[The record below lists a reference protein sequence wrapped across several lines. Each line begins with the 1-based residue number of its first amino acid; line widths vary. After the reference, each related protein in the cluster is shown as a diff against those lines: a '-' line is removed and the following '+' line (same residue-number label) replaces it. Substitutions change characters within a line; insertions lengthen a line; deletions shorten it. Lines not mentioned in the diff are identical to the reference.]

1 MLLRPTPAA
10 AEPIDDEAAVVRKS
24 RASDQGSK
32 GGVLVVGIDS
42 LMTQLA
48 KCCKPAPPDDIRGFV
63 TRGKGVSVHRS
74 DCSNFR
80 EMAARNAE
88 RVIDVAWG
96 HPKPQKEGAV
106 YPVDVAVEAIDRQGL
121 LRDIS
126 EVFAREKTNVI
137 GVQTQSV
144 KGTAW
149 MTFTVEVSDSGRL
162 GKVLGQVAT
171 VPGVRAARRR

>member
-1 MLLRPTPAA
+1 MTNLLL
-10 AEPIDDEAAVVRKS
+10 KS
-24 RASDQGSK
+24 RRNLEKAPK

-48 KCCKPAPPDDIRGFV
+48 KCCKPAPPDAIGGFV
-63 TRGKGVSVHRS
+63 TRGKGVSVHRL

-80 EMAARNAE
+80 EMAARSGE
-88 RVIDVAWG
+88 RVIEVQWG
-96 HPKPQKEGAV
+96 RAKGEDFAR
-106 YPVDVAVEAIDRQGL
+106 YPVDVAIEAADRQGL

-149 MTFTVEVSDSGRL
+149 MTFTVEVSDSARL
-162 GKVLGQVAT
+162 SKVLSLVAG
-171 VPGVRAARRR
+171 VSGVRWAKRR